1 MNAESFPAE
10 TRSLIEALLQGE
22 LLRRQ
27 APLPDGML
35 PLLVEMVFQRIFE
48 FASAIGPVPL
58 TPHHLGPIVS
68 DFCEFLITGIDPVE
82 TRLAAAR
89 SALEQLMSLD
99 QQSEQH
105 CRRDQ

>member
-1 MNAESFPAE
+1 MNAESLPPE

-48 FASAIGPVPL
+48 IAAAIGPVPL
-58 TPHHLGPIVS
+58 TPRHLGPIVA
-68 DFCEFLITGIDPVE
+68 DLCEFLITGIDPIE
-82 TRLAAAR
+82 TRLAAAK
-89 SALEQLMSLD
+89 STLESLMRLD
-99 QQSEQH
+99 QNSEQH